1 MSEASGSNQNAN
13 PNPGVQAGST
23 SQAGAQAQG
32 GQQGA
37 GQQGQTQGDANLSGG
52 DAPATDHDRANP
64 NESRFMTKEALRG
77 ILDHQKRTTKEDL
90 DRITKSFEKLFSEK
104 ITAEFAPLKDL
115 VSKIPSGKK
124 AKGESSDS
132 SDLTPDLE
140 VTSLKR
146 QVEES
151 QRQMNEMR
159 TQLDQERATTKESN
173 KRSKILD
180 ALRRFDCV
188 KPEVAYQVIKDS
200 LQLGDDGQ
208 TVFATIKDP
217 EWGAESKIALDDYVR
232 AEVRDKLI
240 PELFKGV
247 NRGGSPA
254 GGDSGGAAAGRYKF
268 TVEQVKDP
276 AFYRKHRDEIDI
288 ALQRNEVK
296 GVSTPIGSAG
306 R

>member
-1 MSEASGSNQNAN
+1 MSEPSGSNQNAN

-23 SQAGAQAQG
+23 SQAGTQAQG

-37 GQQGQTQGDANLSGG
+37 GQQGQSQQQGSNADAGG
-52 DAPATDHDRANP
+52 DAPATDQDRANP

-104 ITAEFAPLKDL
+104 ITAEIAPIKDL
-115 VSKIPSGKK
+115 VSKVVPGKRTTGDSG
-124 AKGESSDS
+124 
-132 SDLTPDLE
+132 DLTPDLE

-240 PELFKGV
+240 PELFKGM

-254 GGDSGGAAAGRYKF
+254 GGDMAGAAAGRYKF
-268 TVEQVKDP
+268 TVEQIKDP
-276 AFYRKHRDEIDI
+276 AFYRKHRDEIDV

-296 GVSTPIGSAG
+296 GVSPPIGSAG